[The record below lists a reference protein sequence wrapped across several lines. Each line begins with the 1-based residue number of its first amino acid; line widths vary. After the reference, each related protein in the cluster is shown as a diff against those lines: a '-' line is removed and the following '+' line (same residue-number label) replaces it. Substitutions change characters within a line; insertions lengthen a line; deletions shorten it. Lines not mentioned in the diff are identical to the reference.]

1 MALAG
6 AGQVRPRV
14 DPSRSG
20 SEGPDAGAAR
30 RRRGGG
36 RGRGSELCR
45 LSFRCFAG
53 RLHPQRACALLPRAR
68 FQRLSPG
75 GSAEP
80 EGGGGGG
87 RGRGRGEGGVTVRPE
102 RGRTPTFSL
111 LAREAD
117 LGELVELHVFYVP
130 EGSWNYKLNTISIE
144 VVNKFI
150 SAGFIR
156 VSPHLTLQALRERL
170 GEFLGED
177 AIAEKFLFL
186 KCIGNNLAVVKA
198 KQESELKLKS
208 FAPPY
213 ALQPELYLLPIMDHL
228 GNIYSA
234 STVSLDGR
242 QTNNGVAKAD
252 GIIHRPLSVTL
263 LKEEPGTDPSFLVN
277 TLKELLNKNQEEG
290 TSAGGKVTPKEK
302 QTGKTHTGN
311 SEIPGPL
318 EESSSDYFS
327 NKKSPFL
334 WKNEDDR
341 VNLIRTEDNQIG
353 KKECIILPD
362 LIDFPSLPGQ
372 PALSPGITDISSLQ
386 IEREKIIEQM
396 KQVKEERR
404 YLERIRE
411 EQIKKVEKLF
421 EQSKLKRYHACDG
434 WKKKY
439 FETKKITASLEEVL
453 RKLQE
458 DLELYYKKLLM
469 QLEAREIKMR
479 PKNLANITDS
489 KNYLIIQITE
499 VQHAIDQLKR
509 KLDTDKMKLI
519 IEVKMKKQ
527 AVSDLRTLKAELAQK
542 KIDTSLPSI
551 SISSWKCA

>member
-1 MALAG
+1 MSLN
-6 AGQVRPRV
+6 
-14 DPSRSG
+14 PSQPS
-20 SEGPDAGAAR
+20 S
-30 RRRGGG
+30 
-36 RGRGSELCR
+36 S
-45 LSFRCFAG
+45 
-53 RLHPQRACALLPRAR
+53 
-68 FQRLSPG
+68 
-75 GSAEP
+75 
-80 EGGGGGG
+80 
-87 RGRGRGEGGVTVRPE
+87 
-102 RGRTPTFSL
+102 
-111 LAREAD
+111 
-117 LGELVELHVFYVP
+117 ELVELHVFYVP

-144 VVNKFI
+144 VANEFI

-177 AIAEKFLFL
+177 AVAEKFLFL
-186 KCIGNNLAVVKA
+186 KCIGNNLAVVKT

-228 GNIYSA
+228 GNTYSV
-234 STVSLDGR
+234 STVSVEGL
-242 QTNNGVAKAD
+242 QTNNGVAEAD
-252 GIIHRPLSVTL
+252 EIIHKPVSVTL
-263 LKEEPGTDPSFLVN
+263 SKEEPGTDPSFLEN
-277 TLKELLNKNQEEG
+277 TLKELLNKNPEEG
-290 TSAGGKVTPKEK
+290 DFNWNGKDKEVIIVHFSS
-302 QTGKTHTGN
+302 QVFEQILGK
-311 SEIPGPL
+311 
-318 EESSSDYFS
+318 
-327 NKKSPFL
+327 
-334 WKNEDDR
+334 
-341 VNLIRTEDNQIG
+341 
-353 KKECIILPD
+353 
-362 LIDFPSLPGQ
+362 
-372 PALSPGITDISSLQ
+372 GITISLLQ

-411 EQIKKVEKLF
+411 ELVKKVEKLF
-421 EQSKLKRYHACDG
+421 EQSRLKRYQASDG

-439 FETKKITASLEEVL
+439 FETKKVTASLEEVL
-453 RKLQE
+453 TKLRE

-519 IEVKMKKQ
+519 IDVKMRKQ

-542 KIDTSLPSI
+542 KMNTSLQSQLGGI
-551 SISSWKCA
+551 GCCSTF